1 MFHRPAQVGA
11 ANVDDTRCS
20 KATEAAMTGGAF
32 QRLALSL
39 PEVREEPHFHRT
51 SFRVGKKIFATMVP
65 DGSEAMVRVRPLRRV
80 YQLLSEHPDVFFDH
94 GGWTWRNGSLGIRL
108 PVADPKLIREL
119 LGDARNDLSPKR
131 RPR

>member
-1 MFHRPAQVGA
+1 
-11 ANVDDTRCS
+11 
-20 KATEAAMTGGAF
+20 MTGRAF

-39 PEVREEPHFHRT
+39 PEVHEEPHFHRT

-80 YQLLSEHPDVFFDH
+80 YQLLSEHPDVFFDY

-108 PVADPKLIREL
+108 PVADPKLIGEL
-119 LGDARNDLSPKR
+119 LIEARNDLSPKR
-131 RPR
+131 SSAPKRSS